1 MAVSGRPYLRTL
13 IISCLIIQMNH
24 CELDWHVRWFVPL
37 YKLIDSWNIIY
48 TFVGHIDRN
57 MPELAYLLT
66 EVERKY
72 GRRIATTTDFESL
85 SVVIEHHIGE
95 HISSSTLKRLWGYVS
110 LNPTPRVATLDVLS
124 RFIGHRD
131 FRAFCKYL
139 KDAQIYASN
148 FFTSKYQ
155 TVAELKPD
163 TVVHIGWAPNRLVK
177 MKYIGNHQFE
187 VISSENSQL
196 RPGDLFELSEIIVGY
211 PLFISRILR
220 NGAYTPSYVAGQID
234 GINLLKVETE

>member
-1 MAVSGRPYLRTL
+1 MCPTQLRT
-13 IISCLIIQMNH
+13 
-24 CELDWHVRWFVPL
+24 FVL
-37 YKLIDSWNIIY
+37 NDKFH
-48 TFVGHIDRN
+48 TFVGQIDRN

-66 EVERKY
+66 EVEKKY

-85 SVVIEHHIGE
+85 SVVIEHQIGE
-95 HISSSTLKRLWGYVS
+95 LISSSTLKRLWGYVS

-131 FRAFCKYL
+131 FKAFCDYL
-139 KDAQIYASN
+139 KDSQVYASN
-148 FFTSKYQ
+148 FFTSKCQ

-177 MKYIGNHQFE
+177 MLYLGNYQFE

-196 RPGDLFELSEIIVGY
+196 MVGDRFELSEIIVGY

-234 GINLLKVETE
+234 GINLLKVEKI

>member
-1 MAVSGRPYLRTL
+1 MG
-13 IISCLIIQMNH
+13 Q
-24 CELDWHVRWFVPL
+24 
-37 YKLIDSWNIIY
+37 IDK
-48 TFVGHIDRN
+48 N

-66 EVERKY
+66 EVEKKY

-85 SVVIEHHIGE
+85 SVVIEHQIGE
-95 HISSSTLKRLWGYVS
+95 LISSSTLKRLWGYVS

-131 FRAFCKYL
+131 FKSFCDYL
-139 KDAQIYASN
+139 KDAQIYSSN
-148 FFTSKYQ
+148 FFTSKCQ
-155 TVAELKPD
+155 TVAELKAD
-163 TVVHIGWAPNRLVK
+163 TVVQIGWAPNRLVK
-177 MKYIGNHQFE
+177 MHYLGNHQFE

-196 RPGDLFELSEIIVGY
+196 MVGDRFELSEIIVGY

-234 GINLLKVETE
+234 GINLLKVETA